1 MSREKLRARLLE
13 PLKPPARVAALLEPG
28 EPRLGE
34 LAPMSADIPGAPDLA
49 PEPAPSENAGKRR
62 RITGWYT
69 ADEVR
74 ALRGELVSIEGT
86 IPPGR
91 YLCTWLETPADE

>member
-28 EPRLGE
+28 EPELGE
-34 LAPMSADIPGAPDLA
+34 SG
-49 PEPAPSENAGKRR
+49 PSENAGKRR

-74 ALRGELVSIEGT
+74 ALPGELVSIEGT

-91 YLCTWLETPADE
+91 YRCTWLETPAGKPRRLDGATNGGEL